1 MLLEACQHRPEHGPC
16 PMIAYACESST
27 RAVGAFWRRSGGR
40 ACHESDVTRLIPPP
54 PSTQRIH
61 LHSLTTKHG
70 SLSANLGYVLADRY

>member
-54 PSTQRIH
+54 P
-61 LHSLTTKHG
+61 KHTAYSS
-70 SLSANLGYVLADRY
+70 SLSHHETWQPQRQPRVCPG